1 MRFRKNRFAM
11 IVGKAAVAS
20 VLSTGVC
27 LAQAAFKTPN
37 GMPDVVGLYPG
48 MPVSDA
54 YNLLKAYYPNRGGR
68 VDVLQ
73 EQWPG
78 VNGGRPLPTVLHI
91 PPTDQQGRYDDVIDV
106 AITLPPTKQTVWA
119 LKRYIQFDP
128 DKAPSTNALI
138 ASLRQKYGPEMPGPS
153 VAVVRMMRWYFDAN
167 GKRVPDSLAL
177 CTQLKYD
184 PTNRAFR
191 QLVYDPS
198 PNQYGTLL
206 VPPAGLAGGE
216 ACKTFTYIEADI
228 PNELNGVAAGLTIT
242 MYDLGLAVSAGSQT
256 QALVRGVANAEQK
269 AAEQNQQKID
279 KTDVPKF

>member
-1 MRFRKNRFAM
+1 MRFKNRVAM

-20 VLSTGVC
+20 VLGAGVC
-27 LAQAAFKTPN
+27 LAQAAPKTPN

-78 VNGGRPLPTVLHI
+78 VNGGKPLPTVLHI
-91 PPTDQQGRYDDVIDV
+91 PPADQQGRYDDVIDAV
-106 AITLPPTKQTVWA
+106 ITLPPNKQTVWA

-128 DKAPSTNALI
+128 SKAPSTNALI
-138 ASLRQKYGPEMPGPS
+138 ASLRQKYGQEMPGPTATS
-153 VAVVRMMRWYFDAN
+153 VRMLRWYFDAN
-167 GKRVPDSLAL
+167 GKRVPDSFAL

-184 PTNRAFR
+184 PTNRGFR

-206 VPPAGLAGGE
+206 VAPAGLAGGE
-216 ACKTFTYIEADI
+216 ACKTFTYLEADVNDGFTGI
-228 PNELNGVAAGLTIT
+228 ATSLTVT

-279 KTDVPKF
+279 KSDLPKF